1 MKTDRLRIGRQT
13 GLSSMSSGKTI
24 KQRLWP
30 HIMFIRQSIRNVWE
44 YVHFY
49 IYDPSK
55 PSKAE
60 FLKLSVE
67 DQQSWIEANVPKYVE
82 KLYGDN
88 YLGCSYEIDEDTVDE
103 YLEYR
108 EDYNVLGLIGKQ
120 LPNISDERIDKI
132 DEGAELTDEERE
144 ALRNGIAEN
153 DVSGWDLHSGFY
165 FKVRFGAL
173 YCLFVGHERGQGGCD
188 FELEC
193 VFKTKQLALRHLS
206 NKPMVAL
213 EARQ

>member
-1 MKTDRLRIGRQT
+1 
-13 GLSSMSSGKTI
+13 
-24 KQRLWP
+24 
-30 HIMFIRQSIRNVWE
+30 VWE

-55 PSKAE
+55 PAKAE

-67 DQQSWIEANVPKYVE
+67 DQQSWIEANVPTYVE

-120 LPNISDERIDKI
+120 LPTISDERIDEI

>member
-1 MKTDRLRIGRQT
+1 MKRHFRSKL
-13 GLSSMSSGKTI
+13 LV
-24 KQRLWP
+24 
-30 HIMFIRQSIRNVWE
+30 IRRYLAIVWTQIN
-44 YVHFY
+44 YY

-60 FLKLSVE
+60 FLKLSDE
-67 DQQSWIEANVPKYVE
+67 DQLAWIEANVPKYVE

-120 LPNISDERIDKI
+120 LPTISDERIDEI
-132 DEGAELTDEERE
+132 DEGAELTDEELE

-153 DVSGWDLHSGFY
+153 DESGWDLHSGFY

-173 YCLFVGHERGQGGCD
+173 YGLFVGHERGQGGCD
-188 FELEC
+188 FELER
-193 VFKTKQLALRHLS
+193 VFANKQLALQQVS
-206 NKPMVAL
+206 EKPMVAI
-213 EARQ
+213 EIR

>member
-1 MKTDRLRIGRQT
+1 MKRHFRSKLLVVRRYLAI
-13 GLSSMSSGKTI
+13 
-24 KQRLWP
+24 
-30 HIMFIRQSIRNVWE
+30 VWTQIN
-44 YVHFY
+44 YY

-60 FLKLSVE
+60 FLKLSDE
-67 DQQSWIEANVPKYVE
+67 DQLAWIEANVPKYVE

-120 LPNISDERIDKI
+120 LPNISDERIDEI
-132 DEGAELTDEERE
+132 DEGAELTDEELE

-153 DVSGWDLHSGFY
+153 DESGWDLHSGF
-165 FKVRFGAL
+165 
-173 YCLFVGHERGQGGCD
+173 
-188 FELEC
+188 
-193 VFKTKQLALRHLS
+193 
-206 NKPMVAL
+206 
-213 EARQ
+213 

>member
-1 MKTDRLRIGRQT
+1 MKRRFRSKLLVVRRYLAI
-13 GLSSMSSGKTI
+13 
-24 KQRLWP
+24 
-30 HIMFIRQSIRNVWE
+30 VWTQIN
-44 YVHFY
+44 YY

-60 FLKLSVE
+60 FLKLSDE
-67 DQQSWIEANVPKYVE
+67 DQLAWIEANVPKYVE

-120 LPNISDERIDKI
+120 LPNISDERIDEI
-132 DEGAELTDEERE
+132 DEGAELTDEELE

-153 DVSGWDLHSGFY
+153 DESGWDLHSGFY

-173 YCLFVGHERGQGGCD
+173 YGLFVGHERGQGGCD
-188 FELEC
+188 FELER
-193 VFKTKQLALRHLS
+193 VFANKQLALQQVS
-206 NKPMVAL
+206 EKPMVAI
-213 EARQ
+213 EIR

>member
-1 MKTDRLRIGRQT
+1 MKRHFRSKLLVVRRYLAI
-13 GLSSMSSGKTI
+13 
-24 KQRLWP
+24 
-30 HIMFIRQSIRNVWE
+30 VWTQIN
-44 YVHFY
+44 YY

-60 FLKLSVE
+60 FLKLSDE
-67 DQQSWIEANVPKYVE
+67 DQLAWIEANVPKYVE

-120 LPNISDERIDKI
+120 LPTISDERIDEI
-132 DEGAELTDEERE
+132 DEGAELTDEELE

-153 DVSGWDLHSGFY
+153 DESGWDLHSGFY

-173 YCLFVGHERGQGGCD
+173 YGLFVGHERGQGGCD
-188 FELEC
+188 FELEH
-193 VFKTKQLALRHLS
+193 VFKSKGLALQHVS
-206 NKPMVAL
+206 EKPMVAMEEKL
-213 EARQ
+213 